1 MIIVK
6 EVTSKALRKAFV
18 TFPIKLYKNCPYFVP
33 ALYSDEMKEF
43 NPKKNPNLE
52 ECEYLA
58 FLAYKDKKIV
68 GRIGVITN
76 PPADRKFNTKRLRFR
91 AFDVIDDF
99 EVTKALFSKVL
110 EVMESKGAYD
120 LEGPNGFTDCDKEG
134 MLIEGFDRCN
144 LFFTYYN
151 YPYYRTHLEK
161 LGFSKMVDW
170 NEYCLNLPSKMDPR
184 LEKIANLVMRKG
196 YKVVKVKNHR
206 ELEPYIM
213 PAFKIYNDAFAE
225 LYGTV
230 PLNEKQVQ
238 YTLGEFFPLLNID
251 YISIIKD
258 KNDEIVGFAVV
269 VPSLG
274 KVSKQCHGKLFPW
287 GFIPFLRAL
296 RKNDTIDML
305 LIGVKPQLQGLGING
320 LLIYEILKTCIKH
333 HIKYAETGPELE
345 DNLKVQSQW
354 SRYDAPKVRKRRLF
368 YITKEDLKKNYE

>member
-6 EVTSKALRKAFV
+6 EVTSRALRKAFV
-18 TFPIKLYKNCPYFVP
+18 TFPVKLYKNCPYFVP

-52 ECEYLA
+52 ECEYFA
-58 FLAYKDKKIV
+58 FLAYKNGKIA

-99 EVTKALFSKVL
+99 EVTKALFAKVL
-110 EVMESKGAYD
+110 EVMERKGAND

-134 MLIEGFDRCN
+134 LLIEGFDRCN

-170 NEYCLNLPSKMDPR
+170 NEYCLNLPTEMDPR
-184 LEKIANLVMRKG
+184 LEKIANLVMKKG

-206 ELEPYIM
+206 ELKPYIM
-213 PAFKIYNDAFAE
+213 PAFKVYNEAFAE

-238 YTLGEFFPLLNID
+238 YTLGEFLPLLNID
-251 YISIIKD
+251 Y
-258 KNDEIVGFAVV
+258 
-269 VPSLG
+269 L
-274 KVSKQCHGKLFPW
+274 
-287 GFIPFLRAL
+287 
-296 RKNDTIDML
+296 
-305 LIGVKPQLQGLGING
+305 
-320 LLIYEILKTCIKH
+320 
-333 HIKYAETGPELE
+333 
-345 DNLKVQSQW
+345 
-354 SRYDAPKVRKRRLF
+354 
-368 YITKEDLKKNYE
+368 